1 MGDEN
6 DLTKIQEMVRQTY
19 AMLSG
24 PAGPRNYQSVKH
36 FYHSDARL
44 VRTGVDE
51 GGRRFTTVMSVDD
64 HHYDVDEKLGSV
76 AFLEEELDHDC
87 EVFGNVARVR
97 SVYRS
102 VYGEGV
108 DRREGRGVNFLN
120 LVRDGDDWKIMSIV
134 WDNERPGLSLD
145 G

>member
-1 MGDEN
+1 MSDEN
-6 DLTKIQEMVRQTY
+6 DLAKIQDMVRQTY

-24 PAGPRNYQSVKH
+24 PAGPRDYPSVKH
-36 FYHSDARL
+36 LYHRDARL

-51 GGRRFTTVMSVDD
+51 AGRRFATVMSVDD
-64 HHYDVDEKLGSV
+64 HHRDVDEKLGNL
-76 AFLEEELDHDC
+76 AFLEEELAHDC

-102 VYGEGV
+102 VYGEGA

-120 LVRDGDDWKIMSIV
+120 LIRDGEGWKIMSIV
-134 WDNERPGLSLD
+134 WDNERPGLSL
-145 G
+145 GG